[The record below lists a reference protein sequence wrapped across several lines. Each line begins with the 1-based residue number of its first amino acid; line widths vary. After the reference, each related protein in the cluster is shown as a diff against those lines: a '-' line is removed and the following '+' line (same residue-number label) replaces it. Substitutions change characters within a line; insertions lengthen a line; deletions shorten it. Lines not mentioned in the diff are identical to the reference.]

1 MANWSPG
8 LSYIQLISNN
18 FLLLFFRA
26 RLSEVS
32 HGLAVQGPSL
42 SEESVDNLSL
52 SSSYASSLSSSCSS
66 LTTLM
71 RSNGSLRG
79 SRRRK
84 VTWTDE
90 VGQTGEVVSV
100 LGENGPKSSGNTLR
114 PPPPDYG
121 KATGRPQLQRQV
133 ATIDQPPSSPDS
145 ESTSSPIS
153 PAPLHTNVQ
162 YNRSSRQGHKLEEL
176 RQWSSSESY
185 TYDGGHG
192 AKRNTE
198 SAPKLKVSKKHGESC
213 SNYENGY
220 GTEDPDS
227 LDSKCDVAKATNR
240 SHGTVKGD
248 GVDLLESSQSQD
260 QHHYVNVM
268 QCRTES
274 LPSAVDSMPDRT
286 KLVTNQS
293 RIVQRTKSESDVSSV
308 GNVEVGKLS
317 VRVKT
322 GTKIQTKSLSADG
335 GLHHG
340 FPSPP
345 EQFKRDS
352 ATFAGGK
359 EEGASDTLS
368 DSSEDENDPFGSHNV
383 RAMQEAMK
391 NMRRVPIVEKIGNS
405 TENLHQLFAKHLPP
419 HKYNMV
425 KSPASDYVEKVPRP
439 NTNGKSSVAVVTV
452 SGEEDEGVS
461 TQNFADKRGQTLK
474 RLNSDDSIV
483 SSSSSNA
490 TWSESDQQESP
501 RPKRSGIL
509 NTGKKSG
516 DGKKSKSE
524 KHITF
529 ALDTDLGDKDKDAPN
544 RKTGI
549 SKRRDLSPIYETPD
563 LLRLSRNGG
572 SALRQNIQHQAAKIG
587 DKKTGLAGNDKGE
600 SGKTLEERLYRLFS
614 YSSDDDNESNY
625 SEDSAG
631 GGGGGGGGGGHVAR
645 KDQYRPGMKIPP
657 GLVS

>member
-1 MANWSPG
+1 
-8 LSYIQLISNN
+8 
-18 FLLLFFRA
+18 
-26 RLSEVS
+26 
-32 HGLAVQGPSL
+32 
-42 SEESVDNLSL
+42 
-52 SSSYASSLSSSCSS
+52 
-66 LTTLM
+66 M

-100 LGENGPKSSGNTLR
+100 LGENEPKSSGNTLR

-121 KATGRPQLQRQV
+121 KATRRPQLQRQV
-133 ATIDQPPSSPDS
+133 ATIDQPPSSPES
-145 ESTSSPIS
+145 ESTSSPVS
-153 PAPLHTNVQ
+153 PASPHINVQ
-162 YNRSSRQGHKLEEL
+162 YNRSSRQGHKLENL
-176 RQWSSSESY
+176 KQWSSSESY
-185 TYDGGHG
+185 SYEVEHG
-192 AKRNTE
+192 TKWNKE
-198 SAPKLKVSKKHGESC
+198 SAPKLKVSNEHGESC
-213 SNYENGY
+213 LNYENRREADD
-220 GTEDPDS
+220 TDS
-227 LDSKCDVAKATNR
+227 VDGKCDVAKATNR
-240 SHGTVKGD
+240 SHGMVKGD

-260 QHHYVNVM
+260 QHHYVNVI

-274 LPSAVDSMPDRT
+274 LPSTDSRPDRT
-286 KLVTNQS
+286 KLGTNQS
-293 RIVQRTKSESDVSSV
+293 RIMQRTKSESDVSSV
-308 GNVEVGKLS
+308 GNVDAGKLS

-322 GTKIQTKSLSADG
+322 GTKIQTESLSADE
-335 GLHHG
+335 GLHPA

-352 ATFAGGK
+352 TTFAGGK
-359 EEGASDTLS
+359 GEEVLS

-405 TENLHQLFAKHLPP
+405 TENLHQLFAKHLPA

-425 KSPASDYVEKVPRP
+425 KNPTPDYVKKVPRP
-439 NTNGKSSVAVVTV
+439 NTNGKSSEAVVTV
-452 SGEEDEGVS
+452 NGEEDGGVS
-461 TQNFADKRGQTLK
+461 PQNLADKRGQTLK

-572 SALRQNIQHQAAKIG
+572 SALRQNIQQQAAKMG
-587 DKKTGLAGNDKGE
+587 DKKTGSAGNDKGE

-625 SEDSAG
+625 SVESA
-631 GGGGGGGGGGHVAR
+631 GGGGGGHVAR
-645 KDQYRPGMKIPP
+645 KDQHRPGMKILP